1 MFSRFISMFHIYGS
15 PFLSV
20 KEKNSSKHVL
30 DYMKNKNSIVSHDYE
45 IKRQNYVIKVK
56 IMG

>member
-1 MFSRFISMFHIYGS
+1 MFHIYGS